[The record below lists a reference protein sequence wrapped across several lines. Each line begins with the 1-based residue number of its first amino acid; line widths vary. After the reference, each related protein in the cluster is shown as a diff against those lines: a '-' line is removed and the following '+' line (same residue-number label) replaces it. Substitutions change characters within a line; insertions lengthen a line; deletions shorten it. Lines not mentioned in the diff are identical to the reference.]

1 MSFAISDLDLDFNNV
16 NNELPCELFDVI
28 NDTINE
34 TSVVCPEYVIG
45 NHFTSN
51 SQMSLAD
58 FGFFFTFRNGKT
70 LQSDIENYMSN
81 FKMSIDSFSKQY
93 LSKQRMFIKPE
104 YFKSLNRNFLCNIDY
119 SIHNPSFKTY
129 KGFFLLGCD
138 GSDEKLPDFP
148 QIREEFNIHNTPR
161 YTKPCMGK
169 FSSIQDVL
177 NGFLLDGILGNYKE
191 GELPL
196 IQENLSNV
204 ENMICP
210 EKSIFIFDRNYNA
223 MELYARIIEMNS
235 YFLVRLKNDFYKKER
250 NKIRTNDSP
259 IQLELTSDRLKKFHN
274 SDLKEKYSKMWT
286 IDLRIV
292 TITLKNGK
300 TETLLTNLPQEIM
313 TIDDLEYIYSKRW
326 GIETNYNTLKNRFYI
341 ENYSSKKRIGIEQDL
356 YSKFLIFNIFNYLKL
371 AFNMLIMMDKYLQC
385 IYEEYRVDQANLIRN
400 INDHLPFIVLSP
412 FEKLRKSKLDLFYK
426 SCMRSPIKVVKH
438 ETTPRKTNCNL
449 RFPISYAKT

>member
-16 NNELPCELFDVI
+16 NNELHCELFDVI

-81 FKMSIDSFSKQY
+81 FKMDISPFSKQY

-161 YTKPCMGK
+161 YTKPCMAN
-169 FSSIQDVL
+169 FHQ
-177 NGFLLDGILGNYKE
+177 YKMY
-191 GELPL
+191 
-196 IQENLSNV
+196 ST
-204 ENMICP
+204 
-210 EKSIFIFDRNYNA
+210 D
-223 MELYARIIEMNS
+223 S
-235 YFLVRLKNDFYKKER
+235 Y
-250 NKIRTNDSP
+250 
-259 IQLELTSDRLKKFHN
+259 
-274 SDLKEKYSKMWT
+274 
-286 IDLRIV
+286 
-292 TITLKNGK
+292 
-300 TETLLTNLPQEIM
+300 
-313 TIDDLEYIYSKRW
+313 
-326 GIETNYNTLKNRFYI
+326 
-341 ENYSSKKRIGIEQDL
+341 
-356 YSKFLIFNIFNYLKL
+356 
-371 AFNMLIMMDKYLQC
+371 
-385 IYEEYRVDQANLIRN
+385 
-400 INDHLPFIVLSP
+400 
-412 FEKLRKSKLDLFYK
+412 
-426 SCMRSPIKVVKH
+426 
-438 ETTPRKTNCNL
+438 
-449 RFPISYAKT
+449 

>member
-16 NNELPCELFDVI
+16 KNELPFELFDVI

-34 TSVVCPEYVIG
+34 TSVVCPEFVMG
-45 NHFTSN
+45 NHFTDT

-58 FGFFFTFRNGKT
+58 YGFFFTFRNGKT

-81 FKMSIDSFSKQY
+81 FKMGFDPFSKQN
-93 LSKQRMFIKPE
+93 LSKQWLFIKPE
-104 YFKSLNRNFLCNIDY
+104 YFKSLNRNFLSNIDY
-119 SIHNPSFKTY
+119 SIDNPYLKTY
-129 KGFFLLGCD
+129 KGFFLFGCD

-148 QIREEFNIHNTPR
+148 QVREEFNIHNTPR

-169 FSSIQDVL
+169 LSSIQDVL

-196 IQENLSNV
+196 MQENLSNI

-210 EKSIFIFDRNYNA
+210 EKSVFIFDRNYNA
-223 MELYARIIEMNS
+223 MELYARIIKMNS
-235 YFLVRLKNDFYKKER
+235 YFVVRLKDDFYKKER
-250 NKIRTNDSP
+250 SKITSNDSP

-274 SDLKEKYSKMWT
+274 PELKEKYSRMWT

-292 TITLKNGK
+292 TITLENGK
-300 TETLLTNLPQEIM
+300 TETLLTNLPSELM
-313 TIDDLEYIYSKRW
+313 TIDDLEYIYGKRW

-371 AFNMLIMMDKYLQC
+371 AFNILIMMNKYLQG
-385 IYEEYRVDQANLIRN
+385 IHEEYRVDQANLIRN
-400 INDHLPFIVLSP
+400 MNDHLPFIVLSQ
-412 FEKLRKSKLDLFYK
+412 FEELRKSKLDLFYK

-438 ETTPRKTNCNL
+438 KTTPRKTNCNL
-449 RFPISYAKT
+449 KFPISYAKT